1 MQSKEIIIIKKP
13 RGRPPKN
20 KIWDQQKGIWLDNT
34 TNSTTELS
42 NINSSTLPQ
51 NSKQLKYLFW
61 NINGI
66 RAINRSDKKVYEQLS
81 FLDYLKDVNPDVI
94 CFAETK
100 ISKDQDV
107 KQVDSQILADYK
119 YRYWNCSKVK
129 HGYSGTAIFSK
140 IKPISINYGLSSKD
154 RDDEGRVITA
164 EFENHYLVIVY
175 TPNSGEGLIRL
186 KYRVENWDNLFRQY
200 VSQLDTKKPVIIC
213 GDLNCAHHEIDIHN
227 PKTNLKSAG
236 FTIEERNSFTKLLEA
251 GFVDTFR
258 HQHPKE
264 IKYSYWTYL
273 RNARDRNIGWRIDYF
288 LVSPKI
294 QNSIID
300 STIED
305 QIKGSDHAPIIL
317 SFTNT

>member
-1 MQSKEIIIIKKP
+1 MQSKEIVIIKKP

-20 KIWDQQKGIWLDNT
+20 KFWDQQKGIWLDNT

-51 NSKQLKYLFW
+51 TSKQLKYLFW

-66 RAINRSDKKVYEQLS
+66 RAINRFDKKVYEQLS

-140 IKPISINYGLSSKD
+140 IQPISINYGLSSTD
-154 RDDEGRVITA
+154 RDDEGRVVTA
-164 EFENHYLVIVY
+164 EFEDHYLVTVY
-175 TPNSGEGLIRL
+175 TPNSGEGLARL
-186 KYRVENWDNLFRQY
+186 KYRVENWDNSVWLCF
-200 VSQLDTKKPVIIC
+200 
-213 GDLNCAHHEIDIHN
+213 N
-227 PKTNLKSAG
+227 
-236 FTIEERNSFTKLLEA
+236 
-251 GFVDTFR
+251 
-258 HQHPKE
+258 
-264 IKYSYWTYL
+264 
-273 RNARDRNIGWRIDYF
+273 
-288 LVSPKI
+288 
-294 QNSIID
+294 
-300 STIED
+300 
-305 QIKGSDHAPIIL
+305 
-317 SFTNT
+317 